1 MKGQTVDAWLRAVAR
16 RKPTPGGGGV
26 AAHIGANATALM
38 AMVVRYSRGPS
49 FNPAFAAALDG
60 YTQRFVQLSS
70 ADAIGFEA
78 SQQALK
84 AAKHDLALQDSAYL
98 QAARAPLLMFELGG
112 HVSRQLLAIYTE
124 TNRFLISD
132 TQMVALMLEC
142 TLRTARLN
150 IDINLKSCH
159 ASEVIEPLQQRITTQ
174 TPTQQALKTLIS
186 GFDLE

>member
-1 MKGQTVDAWLRAVAR
+1 MKDQTVDAWLRAVAR

-38 AMVVRYSRGPS
+38 AMVVRYSSGPL
-49 FNPAFAAALDG
+49 FNPAFAAALDD

-84 AAKHDLALQDSAYL
+84 AAKHDLALQDCAYL
-98 QAARAPLLMFELGG
+98 QAARAPLLMLELGG

-159 ASEVIEPLQQRITTQ
+159 ASEVVEPLQQRITTQ

>member
-1 MKGQTVDAWLRAVAR
+1 
-16 RKPTPGGGGV
+16 
-26 AAHIGANATALM
+26 
-38 AMVVRYSRGPS
+38 
-49 FNPAFAAALDG
+49 
-60 YTQRFVQLSS
+60 
-70 ADAIGFEA
+70 
-78 SQQALK
+78 
-84 AAKHDLALQDSAYL
+84 
-98 QAARAPLLMFELGG
+98 
-112 HVSRQLLAIYTE
+112 VSRQLLAIYTE

-159 ASEVIEPLQQRITTQ
+159 ASEVIEPLQQRIITQ